1 MLSWDFILEFAIYG
15 ENIVKK
21 LVCFI
26 LILGCAAPANAG
38 DAEKGKAL
46 YAVCTACHGEDG
58 GGKKELAAPRLA
70 GQEDWYLR
78 AQVLKFKDGLRGY
91 DPKDTAGLQ
100 MRPMAMTL
108 ANDEA
113 VDNVVAYIMELKA
126 KSPVEKAEGGDPE
139 KGKALYQVCAA
150 CHGDKAQGKKELN
163 APRLEIQNG
172 WYLSHQL
179 QAFKDGLRGKD
190 PKDATGSQMR
200 PMAMTLSEDGVK
212 DVVAYILTLK

>member
-1 MLSWDFILEFAIYG
+1 MKKFA
-15 ENIVKK
+15 
-21 LVCFI
+21 CFV
-26 LILGCAAPANAG
+26 LILVSATFSWAE

-46 YAVCTACHGEDG
+46 YTVCATCHGEDG
-58 GGKKELAAPRLA
+58 GGKKELSAPRLA
-70 GQEDWYLR
+70 GQEDWYLK
-78 AQVLKFKDGLRGY
+78 AQLHKFKDGLRGY

-113 VDNVVAYIMELKA
+113 VDNVVAYIAGLQA
-126 KSPVEKAEGGDPE
+126 KSPADKFEGGDSE